1 MEVVL
6 LPFQPKNY
14 DILLGMDFLSELH
27 LTLYKNL
34 FIISN

>member
-1 MEVVL
+1 MH
-6 LPFQPKNY
+6 
-14 DILLGMDFLSELH
+14 ILLGMDFLSELH